1 MSDANS
7 ETAAPKAGKKN
18 LMVLLGLGA
27 VLLLGGGG
35 AAWYLMQ
42 GGEPAVD
49 GKGEHAAGSRKGSD
63 GHAAGD
69 GAHGESEE
77 DIEGHGHAAHAEDAE
92 FTEEG
97 EEHGGGGGGGGGHG
111 EEVAGVPGAN
121 YLALDPPFVVN
132 FATEPG
138 KKPRARF
145 LKIEVQCLTKT
156 PGLLEKVRAHSPMLR
171 NRLIML
177 FSGQKYEDLINPEGI
192 DALRLAALEEVR
204 KAMKEVTGKKTVQD
218 LFFTSFVMQ

>member
-7 ETAAPKAGKKN
+7 AAAAPKAGNKK
-18 LMVLLGLGA
+18 LMVLGLGA

-42 GGEPAVD
+42 GGESKP
-49 GKGEHAAGSRKGSD
+49 AAGGKHAGSSQEGGD
-63 GHAAGD
+63 GHAD
-69 GAHGESEE
+69 AHGTEGEGEEE
-77 DIEGHGHAAHAEDAE
+77 DVGGHDQHAKAEDAE
-92 FTEEG
+92 FTEEA
-97 EEHGGGGGGGGGHG
+97 EEHGGGGGGGHG
-111 EEVAGVPGAN
+111 EEGAGVPGAN

-156 PGLLEKVRAHSPMLR
+156 PGLLEKVRAHSPLLR

-177 FSGQKYEDLINPEGI
+177 FSGQRHEDLSAPEGI
-192 DALRLAALEEVR
+192 EALRVAALEEVR